1 MAEQRYRAVVKH
13 PLGGQYVLAHTV
25 ADTVS
30 EARTVL
36 GTIIQRT
43 CGMGTYCD
51 WLDDGRTIE
60 WSVINEAGQLV
71 VYRAEGNA

>member
-1 MAEQRYRAVVKH
+1 MERYRAVVKH

-36 GTIIQRT
+36 GTIIQRNR
-43 CGMGTYCD
+43 GMSAYCD
-51 WLDDGRTIE
+51 WLDAGRPMEYST
-60 WSVINEAGQLV
+60 INEAGQLV

>member
-1 MAEQRYRAVVKH
+1 MAEQHYRAVVKH

-43 CGMGTYCD
+43 KGMSAYCD
-51 WLDDGRTIE
+51 WLDEGRTIE
-60 WSVINEAGQLV
+60 WSVVSEAGQLV

>member
-1 MAEQRYRAVVKH
+1 MERYRAVVKH

-30 EARTVL
+30 EARNTL
-36 GTIIQRT
+36 GITIQRT

-51 WLDDGRTIE
+51 WLDAGRPMEYST
-60 WSVINEAGQLV
+60 INEAGQLV